1 MKKFV
6 IILLVMILV
15 VTAALTAVSCNGNT
29 NVPGAVWANGETV
42 KYDIMRGTENL
53 GTLTVTLEKLSPNS
67 EATLNATGETYKI
80 NSSAHGTRIT
90 VTAQANDG
98 TEWLKSES
106 IMDMFTSIA
115 SYRKVN
121 YNGSNYELKS
131 RYEDKYYYFSINGG
145 AEERLRVGESGF
157 VDREQLYTVVRA
169 YDLDAGYSGQ
179 YKIADPLSDEV
190 VTIGVSS
197 GGETIY
203 NYEYT
208 VTNFEGTVTTMKTTD
223 AIVMNFARTSTP
235 QGMAITVVYSA
246 TDALEVLGNPAGGGF
261 AAGGN
266 SSVRIPLRIV
276 ENDITYNIREITC
289 R

>member
-203 NYEYT
+203 NYEYK
-208 VTNFEGTVTTMKTTD
+208 VTNFEGTVTTMNTTD

-246 TDALEVLGNPAGGGF
+246 SVGLVVVGYRAGGGF
-261 AAGGN
+261 GGGG
-266 SSVRIPLRIV
+266 
-276 ENDITYNIREITC
+276 
-289 R
+289 

>member
-169 YDLDAGYSGQ
+169 YDLDAGYSG
-179 YKIADPLSDEV
+179 
-190 VTIGVSS
+190 
-197 GGETIY
+197 
-203 NYEYT
+203 N
-208 VTNFEGTVTTMKTTD
+208 TTD

>member
-1 MKKFV
+1 
-6 IILLVMILV
+6 
-15 VTAALTAVSCNGNT
+15 
-29 NVPGAVWANGETV
+29 
-42 KYDIMRGTENL
+42 
-53 GTLTVTLEKLSPNS
+53 
-67 EATLNATGETYKI
+67 
-80 NSSAHGTRIT
+80 
-90 VTAQANDG
+90 
-98 TEWLKSES
+98 
-106 IMDMFTSIA
+106 MDMFTAIA
-115 SYRKVN
+115 AYRKVN

-131 RYEDKYYYFSINGG
+131 RYEDKYYYFSVNGG

-208 VTNFEGTVTTMKTTD
+208 VTNFEGTVTTMNTTD